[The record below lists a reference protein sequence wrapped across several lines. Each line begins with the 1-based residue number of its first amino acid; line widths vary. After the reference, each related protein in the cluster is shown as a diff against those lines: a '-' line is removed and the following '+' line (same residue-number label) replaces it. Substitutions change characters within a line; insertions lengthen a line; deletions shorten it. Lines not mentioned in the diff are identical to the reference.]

1 MIDIDEKFKEYV
13 SAYDMSDTKIKLKYN
28 HSYRVKKMSQNLS
41 EYLNLDEEN
50 KYLAII
56 IGLLHDIG
64 RFEQIKLYDTFKDFY
79 LDHADF
85 GVKLLFE
92 DGLIRK
98 FVETDK
104 YDTIIY
110 TAIKNHNKLNI
121 ESSLDDIT
129 LMHSKIIRDA
139 DKIDILYLLAVLGE
153 YPFKDDVDFIDNEV
167 EKQFLSNKS
176 VDNKNVKTLSDD
188 VLRILSFVYDI
199 NYSFT
204 YKYILD
210 NKFIE
215 KLYEKITNKELFKKY
230 FDYVLEYMKERTNET
245 C

>member
-1 MIDIDEKFKEYV
+1 MIDIDEKFREYV
-13 SAYDMSDTKIKLKYN
+13 SAYDMNDTKIKLKYN
-28 HSYRVKKMSQNLS
+28 HSYRVKKMSQDLS

-50 KYLAII
+50 KYVATI

-64 RFEQIKLYDTFKDFY
+64 RFEQTKLYDTFKDSY

-153 YPFKDDVDFIDNEV
+153 YPFKDDVDSIDNEV
-167 EKQFLSNKS
+167 EKEFLSNKS

-199 NYSFT
+199 NYNFT

-230 FDYVLEYMKERTNET
+230 FDHVLEYMKERANET

>member
-98 FVETDK
+98 LVETDK
-104 YDTIIY
+104 YDNIIY
-110 TAIKNHNKLNI
+110 KAIKNHNKLNI

>member
-98 FVETDK
+98 LVETDK

>member
-1 MIDIDEKFKEYV
+1 MIDIDKNFREYV
-13 SAYDMSDTKIKLKYN
+13 SSYDMNNIKIKLKHN
-28 HSYRVKKMSQNLS
+28 HSYRVKEMSQYLS
-41 EYLNLDEEN
+41 EYLHLDDEN
-50 KYLAII
+50 KYIASV

-64 RFEQIKLYDTFKDFY
+64 RFEQTKLYDTFKDFE

-92 DGLIRK
+92 EGLIRK

-104 YDTIIY
+104 YDNIIY
-110 TAIKNHNKLNI
+110 VSIKNHNKLNV
-121 ESSLDDIT
+121 EPGLDDIT

-139 DKIDILYLLAVLGE
+139 DKIDILYILAVLGE
-153 YPFKDDVDFIDNEV
+153 YPFKDDVNFISKEV
-167 EKQFLSNKS
+167 DEEFLANKS

-188 VLRILSFVYDI
+188 ILRILSFIYDI
-199 NYSFT
+199 NYDFT

-230 FDYVLEYMKERTNET
+230 FDHALEYMKEGIKNVR
-245 C
+245 